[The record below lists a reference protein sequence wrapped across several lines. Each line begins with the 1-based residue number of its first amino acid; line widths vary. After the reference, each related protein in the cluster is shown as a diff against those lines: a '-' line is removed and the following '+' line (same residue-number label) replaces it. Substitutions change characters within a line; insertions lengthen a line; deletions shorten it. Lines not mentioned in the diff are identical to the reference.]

1 MDSVSVVGGLYVF
14 AILPP
19 SSPTKRQRWEGTSGT
34 ATDYHADDPNIHPF
48 QTDLLN
54 TNYLCGH
61 FRVETVDKQL
71 GQGDPDGGNLGL

>member
-1 MDSVSVVGGLYVF
+1 MCLPFSLHLHLQNDKGGRGPQVLLQ
-14 AILPP
+14 II
-19 SSPTKRQRWEGTSGT
+19 
-34 ATDYHADDPNIHPF
+34 YHADDPNIHPF

-71 GQGDPDGGNLGL
+71 GQGDSDGGNLGLKSTA